1 MKYSLVVMVICL
13 LAVAF
18 ASSAKEET
26 VQLVQPASEAGYK
39 QGKDVSILDTVKYIK
54 SRQFARSL
62 QADGGSLNDDVDRR
76 SIYQTFIWVPIILI
90 IALFYAVMSIF
101 YMDLNKEN
109 DTMIYAKF
117 LTAEKAKR

>member
-1 MKYSLVVMVICL
+1 MKLGLALLIICL
-13 LAVAF
+13 IAATF
-18 ASSAKEET
+18 AASVKEET
-26 VQLVQPASEAGYK
+26 TQLVEPTSELEYK
-39 QGKDVSILDTVKYIK
+39 KNMDVSILETVKYIK

-62 QADGGSLNDDVDRR
+62 QEDAGSLTEEVDRR

-90 IALFYAVMSIF
+90 LALFYAVMSIF

-117 LTAEKAKR
+117 LTTEKAKK